1 MHVYLWHGEE
11 WKLITWQATEHMNI
25 TKHMYIDG
33 SFSVCSAKCT
43 NVAYISANVNI
54 VKISI
59 LIVSR
64 QRHSSWNR
72 LRAAVLNALDV
83 LKLSV
88 TTLSENRFRQ
98 LSVCDR
104 ELNESFKLIREPI
117 HCFANCF
124 YQAFEQNCLKRMNH
138 SRMDIAHCPEKSKL
152 HVWNKLKHFYLVLQ

>member
-1 MHVYLWHGEE
+1 MYTSDLWHGEE
-11 WKLITWQATEHMNI
+11 WKLKTSRKLNMNI
-25 TKHMYIDG
+25 TKHVYWRI
-33 SFSVCSAKCT
+33 FFRLSAKCT

-88 TTLSENRFRQ
+88 TTLSENRFRR

-104 ELNESFKLIREPI
+104 ELNESFKLIRKPI

-152 HVWNKLKHFYLVLQ
+152 RVWNKLKHFYLVLQ